1 MKFRKSGWIKL
12 GTLLTAVSM
21 LTGCSKASPLGSRL
35 FAEAVGVDVRGT
47 EVAVTVM
54 GYVADQGEEGGSMCR
69 TAGGTSLTGALAALT
84 GQTGRE
90 PYFPHNGALV
100 VGETAARQGIEPI
113 LLFFTDYP
121 GCRSGVPLIIAE
133 DHAASVVAKLA
144 EDDAPDVRL
153 LQQLTDPEEMAG
165 RTVSTPLYTTM
176 TAAGAGDFAAPLV
189 QASESGLRVT
199 GTALCR
205 AGVMTGRL
213 TAEETVG
220 LHLLNG
226 TLKNAL
232 VQCDLPAG
240 RVVVAVTADEMK
252 CTAGADVQLEVRCRG
267 QVFESAFPVRAGE
280 TGPLASMLAEQC
292 RQQMTAWATEALRG
306 LQRAGANVCGWAD
319 FAADAPLTADI
330 SVEMMFPE
338 LIS

>member
-12 GTLLTAVSM
+12 GALLTVASL

-35 FAEAVGVDVRGT
+35 FAEAVGVDVRET
-47 EVAVTVM
+47 DVAVTVM
-54 GYVADQGEEGGSMCR
+54 GYVADQGEEGGSLCR
-69 TAGGTSLTGALAALT
+69 TAGGMSVTGALAALT

-100 VGETAARQGIEPI
+100 VGEATARQGLEPI

-121 GCRSGVPLIIAE
+121 GCRAGVPLIIAE
-133 DHAASVVAKLA
+133 GYAASVVAKLA

-153 LQQLTDPEEMAG
+153 LQQLTDPTEMAG

-176 TAAGAGDFAAPLV
+176 TAEGAGDFAAPLV
-189 QASESGLRVT
+189 QTSENGLRVT

-232 VQCDLPAG
+232 VQCDLPEG
-240 RVVVAVTADEMK
+240 RVVVAVTADEME
-252 CTAGADVQLEVRCRG
+252 CTAGADVRLMVRCRG
-267 QVFESAFPVRAGE
+267 QVFESAFPIRAGE
-280 TGPLASMLAEQC
+280 TGPLDSMLAEQC
-292 RQQMTAWATEALRG
+292 QQQLTAWAASALRK
-306 LQRAGANVCGWAD
+306 LQAAGANVCGWTD
-319 FAADAPLTADI
+319 FGTDAPLMADI
-330 SVEMMFPE
+330 SVEMMFSG
-338 LIS
+338 LVS

>member
-1 MKFRKSGWIKL
+1 MKFGWMRL
-12 GTLLTAVSM
+12 SALLAAVSL
-21 LTGCSKASPLGSRL
+21 LTGCSKASPLGNRL

-47 EVAVTVM
+47 EVAITVM
-54 GYVADQGEEGGSMCR
+54 GYVADQGDQGDSMCR

-100 VGETAARQGIEPI
+100 IGEAAARQGMEPV

-133 DHAASVVAKLA
+133 DHAASVVAKLS
-144 EDDAPDVRL
+144 EDGAPDVRL

-176 TAAGAGDFAAPLV
+176 TASGAGDFAAPLV
-189 QASESGLRVT
+189 QASENGLRVT

-213 TAEETVG
+213 SPEETVG

-232 VQCDLPAG
+232 VQCELPEG
-240 RVVVAVTADEMK
+240 RVVVALTADEMK
-252 CTAGADVQLEVRCRG
+252 CTAGDDVRLTVRCRG
-267 QVFESAFPVRAGE
+267 QVFESAFPIRTGE

-292 RQQMTAWATEALRG
+292 RQQLTAWATSALRK
-306 LQRAGANVCGWAD
+306 LQTAGANVCGWAD
-319 FAADAPLTADI
+319 FISDAPLTADV
-330 SVEMMFPE
+330 SVEMMFPG